1 MALDGDLVNVEFACT
16 LYGYPLTNGH
26 GERAREQPGQAGD
39 QDGMAGESGSCNTHH
54 KAEVGSQSITCTQ
67 HGCTQLVAT
76 CAAVTAFKLSEQ
88 GAGDAAPGGRLKVA
102 KQAGV
107 RTFVSRQT
115 SIDCLRLSI
124 IIMNSIIFHRGD
136 GGEYCTCTEAP
147 GNPYQT
153 PNTPARGI
161 GWRRFTR
168 TGQVAL
174 PEVRVALLNTGKT
187 PVEFSQ
193 VAIALNFSKH
203 AVKIHSFLLAKI
215 VLAIARKVAA
225 GRFITLRALHDH
237 HLQLCAA

>member
-1 MALDGDLVNVEFACT
+1 
-16 LYGYPLTNGH
+16 
-26 GERAREQPGQAGD
+26 
-39 QDGMAGESGSCNTHH
+39 MAGESGSCNAPP
-54 KAEVGSQSITCTQ
+54 KAEGGSQSRTCTQ

-107 RTFVSRQT
+107 RTFVNRQA

-153 PNTPARGI
+153 PDTPARDI

-174 PEVRVALLNTGKT
+174 PEVRVALLDTAKT
-187 PVEFSQ
+187 PLQFSH
-193 VAIALNFSKH
+193 VPIPLTLTKH
-203 AVKIHSFLLAKI
+203 PL
-215 VLAIARKVAA
+215 
-225 GRFITLRALHDH
+225 
-237 HLQLCAA
+237 